1 MGIQPIIDYPSP
13 RGERIMMEKRSKG
26 QRRWGLD
33 HEFPVKDSN
42 GVVVVTDRRRLTD
55 RRLDNTSLEDRL
67 MMFSEMPAIDIE
79 HIKND

>member
-1 MGIQPIIDYPSP
+1 
-13 RGERIMMEKRSKG
+13 MMEKRSKG

-67 MMFSEMPAIDIE
+67 MMFSEMPVVDIE